1 MMLCVTAAT
10 GQLGRKVVDFL
21 IQRVPASE
29 IVVAV
34 RNPSKAVD
42 MAQRGIQVRE
52 ADYDRPET
60 LEKAFSGVSKLLL
73 ISSPAV
79 GRRVEQHRNAVEAA
93 KKMGVEVVIYT
104 SVLHADRSR
113 LGVIA
118 EEHRKT
124 EELLVDSGLNYTI
137 LRNGWYAENYAPIVK
152 AAAAKGEL
160 VTSAGNGR
168 ISAAPR
174 RDFAE
179 AAAIV
184 LTTDGHTGKI
194 YELAGDEAFT
204 MRDLASEI
212 SKLTGREISYRE
224 VSQEDYARWLMD
236 VGFPEPFAHFLASI
250 ESAIAEDELYDES
263 HQLSQLLGRPTTP
276 WRQVVAEILRGEI

>member
-1 MMLCVTAAT
+1 VLCVTAAT

-21 IQRVPASE
+21 LRRLPASE

-34 RNPSKAVD
+34 RDPSKGVD
-42 MAQRGIQVRE
+42 MAQRGVQTRE

-60 LEKAFSGVSKLLL
+60 LEKAFSDVSKLLL

-79 GRRVEQHRNAVEAA
+79 GRRVEQHRNAIEAA
-93 KKMGVEVVIYT
+93 KKMGVEVIVYT

-113 LGVIA
+113 LGIVA
-118 EEHRKT
+118 EEHRQT
-124 EELLVDSGLNYTI
+124 ERLLVASGLNYTI
-137 LRNGWYAENYAPIVK
+137 LRNGWYTENYAPIIK
-152 AAAAKGEL
+152 AVAAKGEL

-168 ISAAPR
+168 ISSAPR
-174 RDFAE
+174 RDYAE

-184 LTTDGHTGKI
+184 LTTDGHVGKI

-224 VSQEDYARWLMD
+224 VSQEDYARWLVD
-236 VGFPEPFAHFLASI
+236 VGFPEPFARFLASI
-250 ESAIAEDELYDES
+250 ESAIARDELYDES
-263 HQLSQLLGRPTTP
+263 HQLSHLLGRPTTS
-276 WRQVVAEILRGEI
+276 WRQVVAEILRGEN